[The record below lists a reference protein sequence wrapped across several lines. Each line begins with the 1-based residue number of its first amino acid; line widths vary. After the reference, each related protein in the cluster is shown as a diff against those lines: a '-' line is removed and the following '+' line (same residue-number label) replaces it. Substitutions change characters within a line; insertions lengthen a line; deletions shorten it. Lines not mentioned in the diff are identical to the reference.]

1 MVPDH
6 NEPARSQPSSGP
18 KGPRWR
24 QRVTHWVRVAVAM
37 VLLAVTAAAQRFIP
51 MPRWSSVLGR
61 PTSVPDAW
69 RASPVMSLPSRWDSP
84 AELRAA
90 TAVRSARRHLPWK
103 PRCLAEAA
111 TAQLLLRA
119 MGSPAVVVIG
129 LRPPAAPTEVPND
142 NPSDATP
149 VDRPDNRSSGHWE
162 AHAWLVG
169 RSGAITGGPAA
180 RGFTATT
187 VFEVPG
193 GLTATEVASSL
204 PSP

>member
-6 NEPARSQPSSGP
+6 NKPAHSQPPAGP
-18 KGPRWR
+18 AFPRR
-24 QRVTHWVRVAVAM
+24 VQRVAHWVRVAVAM
-37 VLLAVTAAAQRFIP
+37 VLLAVTAVAQRFIP
-51 MPRWSSVLGR
+51 MPRWSAVLGR

-90 TAVRSARRHLPWK
+90 TAVRSAGRHLPWK

-111 TAQLLLRA
+111 AAQMLLRT

-129 LRPPAAPTEVPND
+129 LRRPPAPTQVCNDTPND
-142 NPSDATP
+142 AT
-149 VDRPDNRSSGHWE
+149 VADRPDNRPSGQWE

-193 GLTATEVASSL
+193 GLTATEAASNL